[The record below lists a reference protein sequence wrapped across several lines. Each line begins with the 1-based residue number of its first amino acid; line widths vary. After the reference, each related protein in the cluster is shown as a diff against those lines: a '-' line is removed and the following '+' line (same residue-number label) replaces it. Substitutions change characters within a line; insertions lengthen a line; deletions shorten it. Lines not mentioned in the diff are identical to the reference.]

1 MLKLFIISILTFL
14 PDSMIAYGVM
24 VVLGEEGFI
33 SFLIIFLLLQI
44 FYLIRLIFQAS
55 VGRVF
60 YILVKESM
68 IKKIFTSLKEN
79 QFPSP
84 AIYGFSP
91 SFPEGYYREI
101 LKRKDT
107 SHEVQMT
114 AQEYNTRLETL
125 RDAWLLLWL
134 LRIIHIHAKAIQRYQ
149 EDFNTMPTI
158 IIPTDIPIPTP
169 QNNQK
174 Q

>member
-60 YILVKESM
+60 YVLVKENM
-68 IKKIFTSLKEN
+68 IKKILASFKDK

-84 AIYGFSP
+84 AAYGFTR

-101 LKRKDT
+101 LKREDT
-107 SHEVQMT
+107 SHVVQMA
-114 AQEYNTRLETL
+114 AQEHNTRLETL
-125 RDAWLLLWL
+125 REA
-134 LRIIHIHAKAIQRYQ
+134 
-149 EDFNTMPTI
+149 
-158 IIPTDIPIPTP
+158 
-169 QNNQK
+169 
-174 Q
+174 